1 MKIKIILI
9 ANRQLSTVNYFGIM
23 VILLTLFMLQCI
35 IRFVPSIE
43 NRALP
48 DLKKSEEE
56 VSIPQENLSNE
67 TQHIYC
73 PSEDNAD
80 GITNTDHEWIYLN

>member
-1 MKIKIILI
+1 MRKSFL
-9 ANRQLSTVNYFGIM
+9 

-35 IRFVPSIE
+35 TRFAPTIE

-48 DLKKSEEE
+48 DLKKFEEE

>member
-1 MKIKIILI
+1 MRK
-9 ANRQLSTVNYFGIM
+9 SFV

-73 PSEDNAD
+73 PSADNAD

>member
-1 MKIKIILI
+1 MRKKFFIIL
-9 ANRQLSTVNYFGIM
+9 LV
-23 VILLTLFMLQCI
+23 LFILQCI
-35 IRFVPSIE
+35 IRFVPLID
-43 NRALP
+43 NKTLP

-56 VSIPQENLSNE
+56 VPVPPVPQENLSDE
-67 TQHIYC
+67 TEHIYC

>member
-1 MKIKIILI
+1 MRKKILIIL
-9 ANRQLSTVNYFGIM
+9 LV
-23 VILLTLFMLQCI
+23 LFILQCI
-35 IRFVPSIE
+35 IRFVPLID
-43 NRALP
+43 NKTLP

-56 VSIPQENLSNE
+56 VSVPPVPQENLSDE
-67 TQHIYC
+67 TEHIYC